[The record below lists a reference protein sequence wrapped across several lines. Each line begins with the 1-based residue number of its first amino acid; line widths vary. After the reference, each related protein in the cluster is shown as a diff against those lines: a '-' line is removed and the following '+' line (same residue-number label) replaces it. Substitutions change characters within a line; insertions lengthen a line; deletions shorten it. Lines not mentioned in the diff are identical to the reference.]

1 MKKIL
6 FWALPLTILV
16 ACGDDKNAEEVIT
29 LTNDKDK
36 LSYAMG
42 SVSAQTYV
50 NDPSGQTQKL
60 DFELMAKGFE
70 SNLNE
75 NNADACRET
84 IKLLFGEQFTKFD
97 STYKEKGSECLGKL
111 TAFEFYRQVK
121 EVNKVNE
128 FNMKMVAAGFRHGL
142 NKADT
147 LISKEERDKLI
158 QAFVEKV
165 TKEQQAKAAAQDAP
179 FLDAAK
185 KLPNTRVI
193 DGGIVIETIKE
204 GKGGSP
210 TLYDDVE
217 AKYAVT
223 TIKGDTMDAWYRHGQ
238 TFKTNLQGQII
249 AGWKMSFPQLKK
261 GGIYNVYIPSEFGYG
276 QGALKFNI
284 ELVNYGKAGTIA
296 QPQQQPQGAGF

>member
-6 FWALPLTILV
+6 FWALPFAILV
-16 ACGDDKNAEEVIT
+16 ACGDDKKAEDVVT
-29 LTNDKDK
+29 LTNDTDK

-42 SVSAQTYV
+42 AVSAQTYV

-97 STYKEKGSECLGKL
+97 STHLEKGSECLGRL
-111 TAFEFYRQVK
+111 TAAEFYRQVK
-121 EVNKVNE
+121 EVNKLDM

-142 NKADT
+142 NKVDT
-147 LISKEERDKLI
+147 LISKADRDKII
-158 QAFVEKV
+158 QGFVAQV
-165 TKEQQAKAAAQDAP
+165 TGEQQALAAAKDAP
-179 FLDAAK
+179 FLEAAK
-185 KLPNTRVI
+185 NLPNARVI

-204 GKGGSP
+204 GNGGSP
-210 TLYDDVE
+210 TMYDDIE

-223 TIKGDTMDAWYRHGQ
+223 TINGDTMDAWYRHGQ
-238 TFKTNLQGQII
+238 PFKTNLQGQII
-249 AGWKMSFPQLKK
+249 TGWKMSFPQLKK
-261 GGIYNVYIPSEFGYG
+261 GGIYNVYLPSELGYG

-284 ELVNYGKAGTIA
+284 ELLNYGKAGSIVKPQT
-296 QPQQQPQGAGF
+296 QP